1 MKTPFDTI
9 ESALHDVKHGKMI
22 IVTDSEDRENEGD
35 LVMAAEFAT
44 PEAINFMA
52 THGRGLIC
60 LPLTEEKAK
69 TLGLVPMTSVNTDAF
84 KTAFVTSIDALES
97 TTGISAFER
106 SHTIQKAVL
115 DAATAGDFKTPGH
128 VFPLT
133 AKKGG
138 TLVRAGHTEAA
149 VDLALLAGLKPAG
162 VICEIL
168 KDDGTMARVD
178 DLIHFKEKHR
188 LKLISIADLI
198 DYRLQ
203 KESLIQRSADAKMPT
218 LHGNFEMVGYENT
231 LTGEH
236 HVALVKGDVRTDEPV
251 LVRVH
256 SECLTGEAF
265 GSLRCDC
272 GPQLEKALSLI
283 ESAGKGVL
291 LYMRQ
296 EGRGIGLINKIRAYH
311 LQDDGLNTLEANHAL
326 GFEGDLRTYGV
337 GAQILKDLGIQKMHL
352 LTNNPRKISGLEGFG
367 LTVEKRIPIE
377 IESHSHNDHYLKTKK
392 EKMGHLLSLEEK

>member
-1 MKTPFDTI
+1 MTTPFDTI
-9 ESALHDVKHGKMI
+9 ESALNDFKQGKMI

-35 LVMAAEFAT
+35 LVIAAEFAT

-52 THGRGLIC
+52 TYGRGLIC
-60 LPLTEEKAK
+60 LPLTEEKTKA
-69 TLGLVPMTSVNTDAF
+69 LGLVPMTSVNTDAF
-84 KTAFVTSIDALES
+84 KTAFVTSIDAFDS

-106 SHTIQKAVL
+106 SHTIQQAVL
-115 DAATAGDFKTPGH
+115 DSATARDFKTPGH

-149 VDLALLAGLKPAG
+149 VDLAFLAGLKPAG

-168 KDDGTMARVD
+168 NDDGTMARVD
-178 DLIHFKEKHR
+178 DLIHFKEKHG

-198 DYRLQ
+198 NYRLQ
-203 KESLIQRSADAKMPT
+203 KESLIERAADAKMPT
-218 LHGNFEMVGYENT
+218 VHGNFKMVGYENT
-231 LTGEH
+231 LNGEH
-236 HVALVKGDVRTDEPV
+236 HVALVKGDVTTGEPV

-265 GSLRCDC
+265 GSMRCDC
-272 GPQLEKALSLI
+272 GPQLEKALKMI
-283 ESAGKGVL
+283 EDAGRGVL

-311 LQDDGLNTLEANHAL
+311 LQDDGLNTLEADHAL

-337 GAQILKDLGIQKMHL
+337 GAQILKDLGIKKMHL

-377 IESHSHNDHYLKTKK
+377 IKSHSHNHDYLKTKK
-392 EKMGHLLSLEEK
+392 EKMGHLLTLEEK